1 MMYHSNDNCIFVL
14 RFGDSSMEF
23 CPTCDKRLVQTMPT
37 QYSCTQCGYTQLV
50 KERIPPAPSPQKDMT
65 NPVTI
70 PLESNHYALPT
81 ITITCLNCD
90 NSTAYYKTNAIGKDD
105 DISVI
110 RNYTCTKCGY
120 QWKHNE

>member
-1 MMYHSNDNCIFVL
+1 MTCHITSNCIFFL
-14 RFGDSSMEF
+14 RYGDSLMEF

-37 QYSCTQCGYTQLV
+37 HHSCSQCGYSQLV
-50 KERIPPAPSPQKDMT
+50 KEKTPAPSPQKDMT

-81 ITITCLNCD
+81 ITINCLNCS
-90 NSTAYYKTNAIGKDD
+90 NTTAYYKTNAIGKDD

>member
-1 MMYHSNDNCIFVL
+1 MTYHSYGNCIFVL
-14 RFGDSSMEF
+14 RFGESSMEF
-23 CPTCDKRLVQTMPT
+23 CPTCDKRLVQTMPAK
-37 QYSCTQCGYTQLV
+37 YSCPQCGYTQLV
-50 KERIPPAPSPQKDMT
+50 KEQIPPAQRPQKDMV

-70 PLESNHYALPT
+70 PLESVHYALPT
-81 ITITCLNCD
+81 ITINCLQCD
-90 NSTAYYKTNAIGKDD
+90 NTTAYYKTNAIGKDD